1 MTIVNQCIEETYP
14 SSLYCFYII
23 YISHRYETNIIYPP
37 LYAGTCHVSPIHGS
51 NDMIGGSFCANIGGI
66 DHYRRFGYKGKT
78 LHTYR
83 HHHHCYHYY
92 HYHNHMQSGK
102 LCNPED
108 FKDDLN
114 NNSDWIT
121 IPYKR
126 NRGILHDGNY
136 PHLSTA
142 IEYIRPEYK
151 RVIIGFNCFTKEL
164 SECNIRAPEHS
175 DAFNRTIKLYQM
187 MSSIG
192 LPITTTT
199 PVTAT
204 ISSDENDENDNMIHY
219 KHSSSCGAKYDNSNK
234 SSNFNTNAS
243 DEHDD
248 VSNSIFGDIRDLVV
262 NPHADE
268 CSNPSNSFR
277 STTSSSEAVGNT
289 TSTYITRS
297 VEHTVR
303 SSSSNGAGSNRGINV
318 RDVMKNP
325 ALKRLLLMAAKKI
338 KEKQQ
343 TTVGAT

>member
-1 MTIVNQCIEETYP
+1 MHP
-14 SSLYCFYII
+14 
-23 YISHRYETNIIYPP
+23 
-37 LYAGTCHVSPIHGS
+37 
-51 NDMIGGSFCANIGGI
+51 
-66 DHYRRFGYKGKT
+66 
-78 LHTYR
+78 
-83 HHHHCYHYY
+83 HHHHNCYHYF
-92 HYHNHMQSGK
+92 HNHNHMQSGK
-102 LCNPED
+102 LSNPAD

-114 NNSDWIT
+114 NSSDWIT

-192 LPITTTT
+192 LPITTTSPIT
-199 PVTAT
+199 TT
-204 ISSDENDENDNMIHY
+204 ISSDESDD
-219 KHSSSCGAKYDNSNK
+219 
-234 SSNFNTNAS
+234 NAS

-248 VSNSIFGDIRDLVV
+248 VSNSNNGDTCDLVD
-262 NPHADE
+262 NLHADE
-268 CSNPSNSFR
+268 CSNLSNSFC
-277 STTSSSEAVGNT
+277 STTSSSEAVGNN

-297 VEHTVR
+297 VEHTIR
-303 SSSSNGAGSNRGINV
+303 GSSSSNGAGSNRGINV

-338 KEKQQ
+338 KEQQQ
-343 TTVGAT
+343 TAVGATCQP

>member
-1 MTIVNQCIEETYP
+1 MHPNHHQHYP
-14 SSLYCFYII
+14 Q
-23 YISHRYETNIIYPP
+23 HP
-37 LYAGTCHVSPIHGS
+37 H
-51 NDMIGGSFCANIGGI
+51 
-66 DHYRRFGYKGKT
+66 
-78 LHTYR
+78 
-83 HHHHCYHYY
+83 HHHHCYHYH
-92 HYHNHMQSGK
+92 HYHHHMQSGK
-102 LCNPED
+102 LSNPAD

-192 LPITTTT
+192 LPITTTSH
-199 PVTAT
+199 VTTT
-204 ISSDENDENDNMIHY
+204 ISSDENDENDNMIQY
-219 KHSSSCGAKYDNSNK
+219 KHSSSCGAKYDNGNK
-234 SSNFNTNAS
+234 SSNFNTTAS

-248 VSNSIFGDIRDLVV
+248 VSNSNNGDTCDLVD

-268 CSNPSNSFR
+268 CSNLSNSFC
-277 STTSSSEAVGNT
+277 STTSSSEAVGNN

-297 VEHTVR
+297 VEHVEHTIR
-303 SSSSNGAGSNRGINV
+303 GSSSSNGADSNRGINV

-338 KEKQQ
+338 KEQQ
-343 TTVGAT
+343 TAVGATCQP

>member
-1 MTIVNQCIEETYP
+1 MHP
-14 SSLYCFYII
+14 
-23 YISHRYETNIIYPP
+23 H
-37 LYAGTCHVSPIHGS
+37 
-51 NDMIGGSFCANIGGI
+51 
-66 DHYRRFGYKGKT
+66 
-78 LHTYR
+78 
-83 HHHHCYHYY
+83 HHHHCYHYF

-102 LCNPED
+102 LSNPAD

-114 NNSDWIT
+114 NSSDWIT

-192 LPITTTT
+192 LPITTTS
-199 PVTAT
+199 PVTTT
-204 ISSDENDENDNMIHY
+204 ISSDESDENDNMIRY
-219 KHSSSCGAKYDNSNK
+219 KHSSSCGAKHDNSNK
-234 SSNFNTNAS
+234 SSNFNTTAS

-248 VSNSIFGDIRDLVV
+248 VSNSNNGDTCDLVY
-262 NPHADE
+262 NLHADE
-268 CSNPSNSFR
+268 CSNLSNSFC
-277 STTSSSEAVGNT
+277 STTSSSEAVGNN
-289 TSTYITRS
+289 TSTHITRS
-297 VEHTVR
+297 VEHTIR
-303 SSSSNGAGSNRGINV
+303 GSSSSNGADSNRGINV

-338 KEKQQ
+338 KEQQQ
-343 TTVGAT
+343 TAVGATCQP

>member
-1 MTIVNQCIEETYP
+1 
-14 SSLYCFYII
+14 
-23 YISHRYETNIIYPP
+23 
-37 LYAGTCHVSPIHGS
+37 
-51 NDMIGGSFCANIGGI
+51 
-66 DHYRRFGYKGKT
+66 
-78 LHTYR
+78 
-83 HHHHCYHYY
+83 
-92 HYHNHMQSGK
+92 MQSGK
-102 LCNPED
+102 LSNPED

-142 IEYIRPEYK
+142 IEYIRPDYK
-151 RVIIGFNCFTKEL
+151 RVIIGFNCFTEEV

-204 ISSDENDENDNMIHY
+204 ISSDENDENDENDNMIHY
-219 KHSSSCGAKYDNSNK
+219 KHSSSSCGAKYGNSKK
-234 SSNFNTNAS
+234 SSNFNTTAS
-243 DEHDD
+243 DKHDD
-248 VSNSIFGDIRDLVV
+248 VSNSNNGDTCDLIVT
-262 NPHADE
+262 PHD
-268 CSNPSNSFR
+268 NR
-277 STTSSSEAVGNT
+277 S
-289 TSTYITRS
+289 
-297 VEHTVR
+297 
-303 SSSSNGAGSNRGINV
+303 INV

-338 KEKQQ
+338 KEQQQ